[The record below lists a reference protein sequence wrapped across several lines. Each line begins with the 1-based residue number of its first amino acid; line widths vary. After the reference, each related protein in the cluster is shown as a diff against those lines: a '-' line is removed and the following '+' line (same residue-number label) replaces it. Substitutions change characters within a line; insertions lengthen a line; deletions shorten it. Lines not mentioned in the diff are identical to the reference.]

1 MKKVLFLLLC
11 FVACNAAFAQKDLTS
26 SQLKLRTEI
35 LNFLKEEGF
44 TPEIDSDG
52 DIKFKRQGGVY
63 FVVIS
68 DANTSPMYV
77 ALEEYISAPERY
89 SETVLRLAS
98 EKLTERYKAIKCNYI
113 ASSKTLRLAGEMFL
127 RSSEPF
133 KEVFYKLVSI
143 MDTVE
148 DKIIETCDVQGG
160 SDGSGYN
167 IQPLTISKVEIG
179 NIYKDGTIETAY
191 GSTLYAD
198 KTMYFKPRITYTG
211 NKVGDVTLKVKF
223 FTADG
228 NLSTSSK
235 SPTGF
240 SYETS
245 VSLQRGSGNTVELD
259 GWGGEDK
266 GHWKAGSYKIEIWN
280 DNRLLKK
287 HEFKVEEGIDNS
299 KQLYMDAIVAAME
312 KELGG
317 FPSTISAGKFS
328 IEIKSMETDSRSD
341 KVITVFRMPQ
351 SKSLITDSEKE
362 KMQTACENYCM
373 GVNLQWKNMQSDLKD
388 LGLENLQMVYRLEDK
403 NGFYV
408 AGEKKK

>member
-1 MKKVLFLLLC
+1 MKKAMLFMLC
-11 FVACNAAFAQKDLTS
+11 LMATTLAFAQKDLTN
-26 SQLKLRTEI
+26 SQLKVRTEI

-77 ALEEYISAPERY
+77 ALEEYVSVPDRY

-98 EKLTERYKAIKCNYI
+98 ERLTERYKAIKCNYM

-127 RSSEPF
+127 RSAEAF
-133 KEVFYKLVSI
+133 KEVFYKLVSV

-148 DKIIETCDVQGG
+148 DKIIETCDEQGG
-160 SDGSGYN
+160 SVGSGNN

-191 GSTLYAD
+191 GATIYAD
-198 KTMYFKPRITYTG
+198 KTMYLKPRITYTG
-211 NKVGDVTLKVKF
+211 NKGGDVTLKVKF

-228 NLSTSSK
+228 TLSTSSK

-245 VSLQRGSGNTVELD
+245 VSLQRGSGNTVELS

-266 GHWKAGSYKIEIWN
+266 GHWKAGNYRLEVWYEDACLKRQEFEVVENEDDSMEYLLDLMAEGMKEAYGGLPASVSVGNFNIEIN
-280 DNRLLKK
+280 DI
-287 HEFKVEEGIDNS
+287 EPDVETTS
-299 KQLYMDAIVAAME
+299 VVL
-312 KELGG
+312 
-317 FPSTISAGKFS
+317 
-328 IEIKSMETDSRSD
+328 
-341 KVITVFRMPQ
+341 VFRMPK
-351 SKSLITDSEKE
+351 SKSLISEDDKE
-362 KMQTACENYCM
+362 MALIFCNAAVKGGNDE
-373 GVNLQWKNMQSDLKD
+373 LKKNDDLKS
-388 LGLENLQMVYRLEDK
+388 LGLESMKVTYRLEDK
-403 NGFYV
+403 YGYYI
-408 AGEKKK
+408 AGVKK